1 MCGRLE
7 IACTTAPVGEFH
19 AFSHTPGV
27 LCLRPCALSTAG
39 MFHRISNGLAKLRD
53 VLSTY
58 ERFDSLDLVNYIDEV
73 GVTDLTCRTP
83 GGEVLFRNLT
93 FRVQQGE
100 SLLIMGPSGSGA
112 WRPGFSAACILFAI
126 VGGTGALAPAL

>member
-1 MCGRLE
+1 
-7 IACTTAPVGEFH
+7 
-19 AFSHTPGV
+19 
-27 LCLRPCALSTAG
+27 

-93 FRVQQGE
+93 FRVRQGE

-112 WRPGFSAACILFAI
+112 WRADAPLMMGVAWTFAPT
-126 VGGTGALAPAL
+126 VMRCQR

>member
-1 MCGRLE
+1 
-7 IACTTAPVGEFH
+7 
-19 AFSHTPGV
+19 
-27 LCLRPCALSTAG
+27 

-73 GVTDLTCRTP
+73 GVAGLTCRTP
-83 GGEVLFRNLT
+83 GGEVLFRNLS
-93 FRVQQGE
+93 FRVRQGE

-112 WRPGFSAACILFAI
+112 WRADVARRRGAPVFSVACVLF
-126 VGGTGALAPAL
+126 GAFAPALMRTARGLSLVAPLSSL